1 MWGSFF
7 LLLACSY
14 GRETNLRLILPD
26 LPDPRLSRGGQLSFV
41 VRYPGRDGSV
51 ETVELE
57 PGAKTLAVSLPK
69 MMNTPVLAYP
79 VLGWEE
85 GYLLP
90 CGAVFPLDLNG
101 KQELRL
107 SWERG
112 FQADLFMTLLDQ
124 GIPLEHFNAPRL
136 CSEIQNKCRG
146 NPWSIDKER
155 LVTVLRF
162 GTFRADY
169 IVQLKEYAVDVDF
182 DKGVYFRS
190 NLLLPGFVS
199 TPGQR
204 KTLEG
209 LGRGY
214 HHFLNSVEKETTTV
228 YITEEEWIVFYPL
241 RERIESGRW

>member
-14 GRETNLRLILPD
+14 GRETEVRLILPE
-26 LPDPRLSRGGQLSFV
+26 LPDLRLSREGELSFV
-41 VRYPGRDGSV
+41 VQYPGWDGLV

-57 PGAKTLAVSLPK
+57 PGTKTLTVSLPR
-69 MMNTPVLAYP
+69 MINTPVLAYP

-85 GYLLP
+85 GDLLP
-90 CGAVFPLDLNG
+90 CGALFPLDFNG
-101 KQELRL
+101 NQELQL
-107 SWERG
+107 SWEQG

-124 GIPLEHFNAPRL
+124 GVPLEHFNAPRL
-136 CSEIQNKCRG
+136 CSEIQNRCWG

-155 LVTVLRF
+155 LITVLRF
-162 GTFRADY
+162 GTFRSNY
-169 IVQLKEYAVDVDF
+169 ILQLPEYVVDVDF

-190 NLLLPGFVS
+190 NLLLPGFVC
-199 TPGQR
+199 TRGQR

-209 LGRGY
+209 LTQGY
-214 HHFLNSVEKETTTV
+214 HHFLNIVKKETTTV
-228 YITEEEWIVFYPL
+228 YITEEEWIVFYPF